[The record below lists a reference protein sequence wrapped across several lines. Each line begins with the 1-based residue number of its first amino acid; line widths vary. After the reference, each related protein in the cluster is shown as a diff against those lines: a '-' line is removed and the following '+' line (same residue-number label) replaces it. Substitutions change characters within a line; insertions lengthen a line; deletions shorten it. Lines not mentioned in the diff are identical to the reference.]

1 MGRPLAAGVVAR
13 TAAVLAMLGGVVVA
27 GAAALSARSAA
38 DRWAVAAAATA
49 TVVSGVMAWI
59 LIRLRAS
66 YVTLAQSEVRFRSMV
81 QNTSD
86 VIVVYDEDAVT
97 TYVSPAVTR
106 VLGYDPAD
114 LAGRHAFDMVHDE
127 DVAGVRASFS
137 AVIADPVHSS
147 VVEFRGHHRD
157 GGWRWIEATIS
168 NLLTEPTVCGILATL
183 RETTDRRRLERR
195 LRHQAL
201 HDPLTGL
208 PNRALF
214 RDRVEHALARM
225 DQSSGVL
232 SVLFIDLDGFKTLN
246 DSLGHDAGDAV
257 LIEVGERF
265 RTCLRQ
271 SDTVARL
278 GGDEFAILVAGSVRE
293 ATLVATRIL
302 RTMRDPFVVR
312 DKEMVI
318 GASVGITASTGQGA
332 VDELLRDA
340 DLAMYTAKARGK
352 DTFEIFQPAMHADAL
367 ERLELESDLRVAVER
382 EELRVFYQPIVAIS
396 SQRIVGLEALVRWQ
410 HPRRGLVSPE
420 RFVPLAEETG
430 LIAAVGEWV
439 LRTALEHAGAW
450 PVAPSGAPLLLH
462 VNVSAPELRRPYF
475 AETLLE
481 RVRRS
486 SVDPRRIVLEITETA
501 LMDDVESTAGVLRSL
516 RDTGL
521 RTAIDDFGTGYSSL
535 SRLASLPVDIL
546 KIDKSFVGRLV
557 SDPERAAL
565 TGAVVHLGRV
575 LGLDLVAEGV
585 ESVHQLQRLE
595 ALGVDLVQGYG
606 LGGPLDA
613 EAVADLLASGRE
625 ASLVS
630 ART

>member
-13 TAAVLAMLGGVVVA
+13 TAAALAVLGGVVVG

-38 DRWAVAAAATA
+38 HRWAVAAAATA
-49 TVVSGVMAWI
+49 TVVTGVMAWI
-59 LIRLRAS
+59 LIRFRAS
-66 YVTLAQSEVRFRSMV
+66 FVTLAQSEVRFRSMV

-97 TYVSPAVTR
+97 TYVSPAVNR

-114 LAGRHAFDMVHDE
+114 LAGRHGFDMVHDE
-127 DVAGVRASFS
+127 DAAGVRASFS
-137 AVIADPVHSS
+137 AVIADPAHSS
-147 VVEFRGHHRD
+147 VVEFRAHHRD

-168 NLLTEPTVCGILATL
+168 NLLTEPAVGGILATL

-225 DQSSGVL
+225 DQSSGAL

-318 GASVGITASTGQGA
+318 GASVGITASTGQGV

-352 DTFEIFQPAMHADAL
+352 DTFEVFQPAMHADAL

-396 SQRIVGLEALVRWQ
+396 SQRIVGFEALVRWQ

-450 PVAPSGAPLLLH
+450 PVAPSGPPLVLH

-516 RDTGL
+516 RDAGL

-595 ALGVDLVQGYG
+595 ALGVDLVQGYA
-606 LGGPLDA
+606 LRGPLDA